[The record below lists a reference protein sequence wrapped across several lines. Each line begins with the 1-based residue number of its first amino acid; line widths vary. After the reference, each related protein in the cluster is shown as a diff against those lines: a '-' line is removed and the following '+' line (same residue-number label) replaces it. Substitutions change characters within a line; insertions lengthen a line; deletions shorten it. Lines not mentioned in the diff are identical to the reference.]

1 MQAESTIWTHCD
13 GEKFTIRYTYIDDM
27 MGGFSDIEEAER
39 AKQELR
45 KHYSVKTMEVVDH
58 MLGIKV
64 EKVTESLCDVNTWKI
79 WNAKLQTKIDITTSG
94 NFTVNRLQT
103 EEEQDEM
110 KEVPY
115 HETLGLLMWL

>member
-1 MQAESTIWTHCD
+1 
-13 GEKFTIRYTYIDDM
+13 M

-64 EKVTESLCDVNTWKI
+64 EKVTESLCDVNT
-79 WNAKLQTKIDITTSG
+79 
-94 NFTVNRLQT
+94 
-103 EEEQDEM
+103 
-110 KEVPY
+110 
-115 HETLGLLMWL
+115 